1 MDFTFTYL
9 LLIFIIPSVRPLK
22 RDESIESARA
32 GLLHDFDPA
41 EYYIGMTF
49 NGDGYGANNR
59 YDGENQ
65 GDDSYDPH
73 ANNARAFST
82 SRVGPP
88 PRGLFDDI

>member
-1 MDFTFTYL
+1 M
-9 LLIFIIPSVRPLK
+9 LIIHFFFLVRPLK

-41 EYYIGMTF
+41 DYYIGMTF
-49 NGDGYGANNR
+49 GGESYGANNR

-65 GDDSYDPH
+65 GDTDSYDPP
-73 ANNARAFST
+73 NNTRAFSMNT
-82 SRVGPP
+82 NRVGPP